1 VEAVLEL
8 ARNIMR
14 NRRVVAE
21 ESDVEHGRGV
31 VHNNSFLAGVV
42 EGDQHSSS
50 SPSVDNMALIERALF
65 GPDEADDIFSSAR
78 SALALSSAAATIAS
92 SRGSS
97 SSSRRPWTQNYN
109 RRRNNNIESI
119 EASVRAAHHIL
130 DRLETEHRR
139 RKKEKYI
146 KLVRAL
152 GRTSMIVQESQLL
165 IHDDTVDAV
174 ENCIP
179 REENTCILPSEDK
192 TVSDQEEC
200 NNKLGQ
206 QGDGEVQGA
215 EFEVGQENSTIGN
228 SLSPTTPV
236 SPPTLHTNNTHRVFS
251 NDHPSMDDDDDN
263 EHTILCIPLLCTNA
277 LFQHAT
283 TTGSTPYSSTTVIE
297 SNAHRN
303 VPSTCVICLVQY
315 QSGDHVSWS
324 SNEEC
329 SHAFHRDCIL
339 IWLLKKN
346 VSDGFSVGSDNHN
359 ERRYLC
365 PCCRREFVS
374 ESILVNGDAAT
385 TTTEI
390 VGDGT

>member
-21 ESDVEHGRGV
+21 EVDVERGRGV
-31 VHNNSFLAGVV
+31 VYNNSFLAGI

-97 SSSRRPWTQNYN
+97 SSSRRPWTQNNN

-119 EASVRAAHHIL
+119 EASVRAANHIL

-146 KLVRAL
+146 KLVHAL
-152 GRTSMIVQESQLL
+152 GRTSMIVQECQLL
-165 IHDDTVDAV
+165 VHEDTVDAV

-179 REENTCILPSEDK
+179 RDPSEDK
-192 TVSDQEEC
+192 SITDQEEC
-200 NNKLGQ
+200 NNKLSQ
-206 QGDGEVQGA
+206 EGDGEGQGA
-215 EFEVGQENSTIGN
+215 EFEVGQDNSTIGN

-236 SPPTLHTNNTHRVFS
+236 SPPHTNNTHILFPS
-251 NDHPSMDDDDDN
+251 DHPSIDDDDEN
-263 EHTILCIPLLCTNA
+263 KHTILRIPLLCTDA
-277 LFQHAT
+277 VLQHAT
-283 TTGSTPYSSTTVIE
+283 PGTPYSTTVIE

-303 VPSTCVICLVQY
+303 VPSTCAICLVQY
-315 QSGDHVSWS
+315 QSGDHISWS

-346 VSDGFSVGSDNHN
+346 VSDGFIVGSGNHN
-359 ERRYLC
+359 ERQYLC

-374 ESILVNGDAAT
+374 ESILVNGDAV